1 MLLIPI
7 AGIGRRNPGQ
17 VLSHYVST
25 MRDRF
30 RKALARKKGQS
41 GSGPIRLT
49 DREKELL
56 RQWSFLEEF
65 IKPHKRGTAVGVGRL
80 FWEFVYNF

>member
-7 AGIGRRNPGQ
+7 AAIGHRNPGQ
-17 VLSHYVST
+17 LLNYFVST

-30 RKALARKKGQS
+30 RKALAKKKGTS

-49 DREKELL
+49 DRENELL
-56 RQWSFLEEF
+56 QQWGFLAEF
-65 IKPHKRGTAVGVGRL
+65 IKPHRKGTAVGVGRL